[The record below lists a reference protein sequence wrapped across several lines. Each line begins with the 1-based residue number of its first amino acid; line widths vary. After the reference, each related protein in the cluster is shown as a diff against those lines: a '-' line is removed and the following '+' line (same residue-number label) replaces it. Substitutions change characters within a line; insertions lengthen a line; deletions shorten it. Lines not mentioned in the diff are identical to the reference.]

1 LQEGNVR
8 KNRSPVIPRESTLL
22 ALLWDLPQ
30 RRPAAAVAEV
40 RRRLRAGRVR
50 LCGILRDVQ
59 DQL

>member
-1 LQEGNVR
+1 MR
-8 KNRSPVIPRESTLL
+8 KNRSPTNPRECTLL

-30 RRPAAAVAEV
+30 RRPGAAVAEV
-40 RRRLRAGRVR
+40 RRRLRSGRVR

>member
-1 LQEGNVR
+1 VR
-8 KNRSPVIPRESTLL
+8 KNRSPTIPRETTLL

-40 RRRLRAGRVR
+40 RRRLRSGRVR